1 MQKTSK
7 KRRHDKQKQKP
18 AVQQQLQASPAET
31 TNDEN
36 PFDFGGLPSRDLKK
50 NLGCG

>member
-1 MQKTSK
+1 MEKKKHKKKSKAVEDEKPKT
-7 KRRHDKQKQKP
+7 
-18 AVQQQLQASPAET
+18 AVVPP
-31 TNDEN
+31 NYDEEK